1 MIRKVLLV
9 DDDHDLRE
17 IIAEYLEGNGY
28 KVIQATN
35 GADALKTLTREGP
48 SFVALVTDN
57 DMPNLPGEGL
67 ILAMANSGIELPL
80 KVLISGQALPDAK
93 IQEMGFKY
101 GTCVLS
107 KPFDNS
113 ELLRILDEFEVTSP

>member
-35 GADALKTLTREGP
+35 GADALKTLTHEGP

-57 DMPNLPGEGL
+57 DMPSLPGEGL
-67 ILAMANSGIELPL
+67 IQALASSGIELPL
-80 KVLISGQALPDAK
+80 KVLISGRALTEAK
-93 IQEMGFKY
+93 VQEMGFKY

-107 KPFDNS
+107 KPFDHS
-113 ELLRILDEFEVTSP
+113 ELLRILDEFEVASS